1 MSNHR
6 ENCERVA
13 SANGPL
19 PSAVILLGC
28 EMLRNEELGVM
39 MASLER
45 TGIGPRLHDEI
56 GIASIQGER
65 EGERERASEGECVP
79 FAILSGV

>member
-1 MSNHR
+1 
-6 ENCERVA
+6 
-13 SANGPL
+13 
-19 PSAVILLGC
+19 
-28 EMLRNEELGVM
+28 MLRNEELGVM